1 MIFKSHRAL
10 LLLSAGALALFAGAA
25 PLTTGTS
32 AQTRPA
38 QPAAGGAAGGDVR
51 AVPVQGQVSMII
63 GAGPNLTASVG
74 TQGVLLV
81 DTGERDASDK
91 VIAAIRSLSPRPL
104 QFIINTQFH
113 ENHTGGN
120 EALAKFGNRAT
131 DGPNAQAVVLA
142 HENVLTRMS
151 GTSGQPSLRP
161 VGAWPTDTYFT
172 KRKELYFNGE
182 AVQVY
187 HLVGQ
192 TDGDSLVFFRK
203 SDVISAGDIFNTTS
217 FPVIDVAAGGT
228 INGVVAGLNMI
239 MDLAVPANN
248 AEDGTIII
256 PGYGR
261 LGDEL
266 DVAVYRDMVTI
277 IRDRVQDAI
286 QRKQTLAEVKADKRM
301 TLEYEH
307 RYAGKGNWTRD
318 QFLEAIYNTLPKG
331 K

>member
-1 MIFKSHRAL
+1 MTFKPHRAAL
-10 LLLSAGALALFAGAA
+10 LLSSAALALFAGAV
-25 PLTTGTS
+25 PLTTDTS
-32 AQTRPA
+32 AQTRPT
-38 QPAAGGAAGGDVR
+38 QPAAAGGAAGDVR
-51 AVPVQGQVSMII
+51 AVPVQGRISMII

-74 TQGVLLV
+74 DQGVLLV
-81 DTGERDASDK
+81 DTGEAAASEK
-91 VIAAIRSLSPRPL
+91 VIATIRSLSPRPL

-161 VGAWPTDTYFT
+161 VAAWPTDTYFA
-172 KRKELYFNGE
+172 KRKELFFNGE

-187 HLVGQ
+187 HTVGQ
-192 TDGDSLVFFRK
+192 TDGDSIVFFRK

-217 FPVIDVAAGGT
+217 FPVIDAAAGGT
-228 INGVVAGLNMI
+228 INGVIAGLNMI

-261 LGDEL
+261 LSDEL

-277 IRDRVQDAI
+277 IRDRVQDAV

-301 TLEYEH
+301 TLEYER

>member
-1 MIFKSHRAL
+1 MTFTPHRVPL
-10 LLLSAGALALFAGAA
+10 LLFPVALALCVGAM
-25 PLTTGTS
+25 PLTMDTS
-32 AQTRPA
+32 AQTRPT
-38 QPAAGGAAGGDVR
+38 QPAAGGAPGGDVR
-51 AVPVQGQVSMII
+51 AVPVQGQISMII

-74 TQGVLLV
+74 NQGVLLV
-81 DTGERDASDK
+81 DTGERDASEK
-91 VIAAIRSLSPRPL
+91 VIATIRSLSPRPL

-203 SDVISAGDIFNTTS
+203 SDVISAGDVFNTTS

-228 INGVVAGLNMI
+228 INGVIAGLNMI

-248 AEDGTIII
+248 AEDGTIIV

-261 LGDEL
+261 LSDEL

-277 IRDRVQDAI
+277 IRDRVQDAV